1 MAVALVIVSHSV
13 KLAEGVVE
21 LASQMARDV
30 AFRAA
35 GSTEDGDLGTSFDKV
50 YGAVEELLADG
61 HEVAI
66 LTDLGSATMTVES
79 VLEMV
84 DPDRVRFAP
93 GPLVEGR
100 SRRPSPPRWAAAWLP
115 SSRRPRPL
123 TRSRGERL
131 TRPRRRSSR
140 VG

>member
-35 GSTEDGDLGTSFDKV
+35 GGTEDGDLGTSFDKV

-93 GPLVEGR
+93 GPLVEGAV
-100 SRRPSPPRWAAAWLP
+100 AAAV
-115 SSRRPRPL
+115 
-123 TRSRGERL
+123 TAQ
-131 TRPRRRSSR
+131 
-140 VG
+140 VGGGLAAVVEAAKASDAFPG